1 MKTLTKPYVQVP
13 PPARLGWSYDNY
25 FLEQLAKIK
34 QKTDSKHKKI
44 TVAYNTLARG

>member
-13 PPARLGWSYDNY
+13 PPARIGWHYDNY

-34 QKTDSKHKKI
+34 HKPTIKRPKI
-44 TVAYNTLARG
+44 TAA